1 MASCRNM
8 LPALKLLYWAGLCVV
23 TVAVFVFVVLVR
35 ITTPRFKL
43 ETLSKLS

>member
-1 MASCRNM
+1 MTLS
-8 LPALKLLYWAGLCVV
+8 LKLVYWACLCLL
-23 TVAVFVFVVLVR
+23 TVAVFIFVVLVR